1 MMGLNKIQ
9 TLAVGLVSLFL
20 TSTPVLAGDE
30 DTYAVTITNVTA
42 GQSFTPLLAITHKKG
57 QPLLTLGS
65 PASPELTRIAEGGDT
80 SAFQNG
86 LMDSGM
92 AYDAASSGGLLGP
105 GQSVTLHVKSKG
117 GFKYLTVAGMLLPT
131 NDGVIAL
138 NGMNLSKHSKTRMV
152 PAYDGGT
159 ELNDELCA
167 HIPGPHCG
175 GAPFSDE
182 DGEGFVHI
190 HPGINGVGDL
200 QASQYDWKN
209 PIAKITVK
217 RMDD

>member
-1 MMGLNKIQ
+1 MGLNRFQ
-9 TLAVGLVSLFL
+9 ALAAGLVSLSLMSAPAF
-20 TSTPVLAGDE
+20 AGGE

-42 GQSFTPLLAITHKKG
+42 AQSFTPLLAITHKKG
-57 QPLLTLGS
+57 HPLLKLGS
-65 PASPELTRIAEGGDT
+65 PASPELVRIAEGGDT
-80 SAFQNG
+80 TPFQQA

-92 AYDAASSGGLLGP
+92 AYDAASSGGLLEP

-117 GFKYLTVAGMLLPT
+117 HFNHLTIAAMLLPT

-138 NGMNLSKHSKTRMV
+138 NGMKLPNRSRSVMV
-152 PAYDGGT
+152 PGYDAGS

-190 HPGINGVGDL
+190 HPGITGVGDL
-200 QASQYDWKN
+200 LSSQYDWKN
-209 PIAKITVK
+209 PIARITVK
-217 RMDD
+217 QMED

>member
-1 MMGLNKIQ
+1 MGLNKMK
-9 TLAVGLVSLFL
+9 TFAAGFVSLFL
-20 TSTPVLAGDE
+20 LNATAFAGDE

-42 GQSFTPLLAITHKKG
+42 AQSFTPLLAITHKQG
-57 QPLLTLGS
+57 HPLLMLGS
-65 PASPELTRIAEGGDT
+65 PASPELVRIAEGGDT
-80 SAFQNG
+80 MPFQQG

-92 AYDAASSGGLLGP
+92 AYDAASSAGLLGP

-117 GFKYLTVAGMLLPT
+117 RFNHLTVAAMLLPT

-138 NGMNLSKHSKTRMV
+138 NGMKLPKRSQSVMV
-152 PAYDGGT
+152 PGYDAGS

-175 GAPFSDE
+175 GAAFSDE

-190 HPGINGVGDL
+190 HPGITGVGDL
-200 QASQYDWKN
+200 LSSQYDWKN
-209 PIAKITVK
+209 PIAQITVK
-217 RMDD
+217 QMED

>member
-1 MMGLNKIQ
+1 MRLNRIQ
-9 TLAVGLVSLFL
+9 TMAAGLLSLLLVSAPAFA
-20 TSTPVLAGDE
+20 SD

-57 QPLLTLGS
+57 HPLFMLGS

-80 SAFQNG
+80 MPFKQG
-86 LMDSGM
+86 LMASGM
-92 AYDAASSGGLLGP
+92 AFDAASGGGLLGP
-105 GQSVTLHVKSKG
+105 GESVTLHVKSKG
-117 GFKYLTVAGMLLPT
+117 EFKFLTVAGMLLPT

-138 NGMNLSKHSKTRMV
+138 NGMKLPKRSMSMMV

-159 ELNDELCA
+159 EINDELCA
-167 HIPGPHCG
+167 NIPGPHCG

-182 DGEGFVHI
+182 DGEGFVHV
-190 HPGINGVGDL
+190 HPGIHGVGDL
-200 QASQYDWKN
+200 LASERDWKN
-209 PIAKITVK
+209 PVARITVT

>member
-1 MMGLNKIQ
+1 MGLNRIH
-9 TLAVGLVSLFL
+9 TIAAGLVSLIML
-20 TSTPVLAGDE
+20 STPVVASDD

-42 GQSFTPLLAITHKKG
+42 AQSFTPLLAITHKKG
-57 QPLLTLGS
+57 HPLLMLGS
-65 PASPELTRIAEGGDT
+65 PALPELVRIAEGGDT
-80 SAFQNG
+80 MPFQQG

-105 GQSVTLHVKSKG
+105 GQSVTLNVKSKG
-117 GFKYLTVAGMLLPT
+117 RFNHLTVAAMLLPT

-138 NGMNLSKHSKTRMV
+138 NGMRLPKRTQSVMV
-152 PAYDGGT
+152 PGYDAGS

-190 HPGINGVGDL
+190 HPGITGVGDL
-200 QASQYDWKN
+200 LSSQYDWKN
-209 PIAKITVK
+209 PIAQITVK

>member
-1 MMGLNKIQ
+1 MY
-9 TLAVGLVSLFL
+9 S
-20 TSTPVLAGDE
+20 
-30 DTYAVTITNVTA
+30 VTITNVTA

-57 QPLLTLGS
+57 HPLFTLGR
-65 PASPELTRIAEGGDT
+65 PASPELMRIAEGGDT
-80 SAFQNG
+80 IPFQQG

-92 AYDAASSGGLLGP
+92 AYDATSSGGLLGR
-105 GQSVTLHVKSKG
+105 GQSVTLQVKSKG

-138 NGMNLSKHSKTRMV
+138 NGVRLPKNASTMMV

-159 ELNDELCA
+159 EINDELCA
-167 HIPGPHCG
+167 NIPGLHCG
-175 GAPFSDE
+175 AAPFSVE
-182 DGEGFVHI
+182 DGEGFVHV
-190 HPGINGVGDL
+190 HRGIRGIGDL
-200 QASQYDWKN
+200 ASDQYDWKN

>member
-1 MMGLNKIQ
+1 MGLNRFQ
-9 TLAVGLVSLFL
+9 ALAAGLISLSL
-20 TSTPVLAGDE
+20 ISTPVLAGGE

-42 GQSFTPLLAITHKKG
+42 AQSFTPLLAITHKKG
-57 QPLLTLGS
+57 HPLLMLGS
-65 PASPELTRIAEGGDT
+65 PASPELVRIAEGGDT
-80 SAFQNG
+80 MPFQQG

-117 GFKYLTVAGMLLPT
+117 RFNHLTVAAMLLPT

-138 NGMNLSKHSKTRMV
+138 NGMKLSKHSRSVMV
-152 PAYDGGT
+152 PGYDAGS

-190 HPGINGVGDL
+190 HPGITGVGDL
-200 QASQYDWKN
+200 LASQYDWKN